1 MKFTAEAKNIK
12 VSPRKMRL
20 VVDGIKKMP
29 ITTALATLDLS
40 PTSAA
45 TPIKKALMS
54 AIANALHNGKV
65 ERSQL
70 SIADMFVNEGISY
83 KRFHYAGRGRSRP
96 YKKRTSHLTVSLEAK
111 VAQVEAL
118 KPVEKGE
125 TK

>member
-54 AIANALHNGKV
+54 GKLLQTHCIMERLNAH
-65 ERSQL
+65 S
-70 SIADMFVNEGISY
+70 
-83 KRFHYAGRGRSRP
+83 
-96 YKKRTSHLTVSLEAK
+96 
-111 VAQVEAL
+111 
-118 KPVEKGE
+118 
-125 TK
+125 